1 MVQYILWLQIPM
13 DNIVFVYVVDALTY
27 LSDYYLS
34 QVLLYWLVF
43 LQEIIQLPRTAG
55 LQDQVYMRL
64 VAEEC
69 VQFCYVWVVQEHLDF
84 YLPDQL
90 SLKYLV
96 QALFFNLLQCADE
109 PTFPMP
115 TLK

>member
-13 DNIVFVYVVDALTY
+13 DNIVLVYVVDALTY

-34 QVLLYWLVF
+34 QVLLYWLMF

-69 VQFCYVWVVQEHLDF
+69 VQFCYVRMVQEHLDF

-96 QALFFNLLQCADE
+96 QALFFNLLQCTDE